1 MKIKVQIK
9 SSYGKSYVYPA
20 CEISKGLIKLLA
32 VKTFTQHHIDCL
44 KELGYELE
52 VITPTL

>member
-52 VITPTL
+52 VVTPTL